1 LKLGEL
7 VVQTAR
13 RFSTARLHYGHGTDN
28 ARDEAAYL
36 VLRGLDLPFHAD
48 ARIPVDD
55 ADLRRVEKLIARR
68 IHERIPSA
76 YLLKEAWLDG
86 LPFYVD
92 RRVIVP
98 RSHIAS
104 LLHSWPGRVR
114 RVLDMCAG
122 SACLAI
128 LAARAFPF
136 AQIDAVDIS
145 ASSLAVAERNR
156 RLHGLRHRMELIR
169 SDLFTSLRGR
179 HYDLILTNP
188 PYVPQAVMRRLP
200 REYRYEPG
208 LALGAGEDG
217 MDLVARILQ
226 AAPEHLRPGGALICE
241 IGDNRRGLEQRYPRL
256 PLSWRLPEVFIYRP
270 ARNRAG
276 ARERPTRAR
285 GARRARSRASPVQAR
300 AWRRRGAGLPRYR

>member
-1 LKLGEL
+1 LKLGDL
-7 VVQTAR
+7 VGATAR
-13 RFSTARLHYGHGTDN
+13 RFAAAKLHYGHGTDN

-36 VLRGLDLPFHAD
+36 VLRALDLPFHAD
-48 ARIPVDD
+48 ARIPVSD
-55 ADLRRVEKLIARR
+55 ADLRRVTKLADRR
-68 IHERIPSA
+68 IRERIPTA

-98 RSHIAS
+98 RSHIAG

-122 SACLAI
+122 SACLAV

-136 AQIDAVDIS
+136 AKIDAVDIS
-145 ASSLAVAERNR
+145 DASLAVAERNR
-156 RLHGLRHRMELIR
+156 QLHGLQRRIELVR
-169 SDLFTSLRGR
+169 SDLFSALRGR
-179 HYDLILTNP
+179 RYDLILTNP

-217 MDLVARILQ
+217 MDLVSRIL
-226 AAPEHLRPGGALICE
+226 AVVPDHLRPGGALVCE
-241 IGDNRRGLEQRYPRL
+241 IGDNRAALERRYPRL
-256 PLSWRLPEVFIYRP
+256 PLSWPLSEVFIYSPRSVT
-270 ARNRAG
+270 ASR
-276 ARERPTRAR
+276 TR
-285 GARRARSRASPVQAR
+285 ARRARAH
-300 AWRRRGAGLPRYR
+300 

>member
-1 LKLGEL
+1 LNLGEL
-7 VVQTAR
+7 VAQTAR
-13 RFSTARLHYGHGTDN
+13 RFSAARLHYGHGTDN

-55 ADLRRVEKLIARR
+55 TDLRRVGKLIARR
-68 IHERIPSA
+68 IRERIPTA

-98 RSHIAS
+98 RSHIAG

-122 SACLAI
+122 SACLAV

-136 AQIDAVDIS
+136 AKVDAADIS
-145 ASSLAVAERNR
+145 DASLAVAERNR
-156 RLHGLRHRMELIR
+156 RLHGLSHRVELIR
-169 SDLFTSLRGR
+169 SDLFANLRGR
-179 HYDLILTNP
+179 RYDLILANP
-188 PYVPQAVMRRLP
+188 PYVARAVMRRLP

-208 LALGAGEDG
+208 LALGAGKDG
-217 MDLVARILQ
+217 MDLVARILE
-226 AAPEHLRPGGALICE
+226 AAPEHLRPGGALVCE
-241 IGDNRRGLEQRYPRL
+241 IGDNRRALEQRYPRL
-256 PLSWRLPEVFIYRP
+256 PLSWPLPEVFIYRP
-270 ARNRAG
+270 ARSKAG
-276 ARERPTRAR
+276 PRRRPTRP
-285 GARRARSRASPVQAR
+285 RAP
-300 AWRRRGAGLPRYR
+300 

>member
-7 VVQTAR
+7 VRQTAR
-13 RFSTARLHYGHGTDN
+13 RFAAAKLHYGHGTDN

-48 ARIPVDD
+48 AGIPVND

-68 IHERIPSA
+68 IRERIPTA

-98 RSHIAS
+98 RSHIAG

-114 RVLDMCAG
+114 RVLDMCCG
-122 SACLAI
+122 SACLAV
-128 LAARAFPF
+128 LAARAFPL
-136 AQIDAVDIS
+136 AKVDAVDIS
-145 ASSLAVAERNR
+145 DASLAVAERNR
-156 RLHGLRHRMELIR
+156 RLHGLRRRVELVR
-169 SDLFTSLRGR
+169 SDLFGALRGR
-179 HYDLILTNP
+179 RYDLILTNP
-188 PYVPQAVMRRLP
+188 PYVPQAVMRQLP

-217 MDLVARILQ
+217 MDLVARILE
-226 AAPEHLRPGGALICE
+226 AAPAHLYPGGAVLCE
-241 IGDNRRGLEQRYPRL
+241 IGDNRRSFERRYPRL
-256 PLSWRLPEVFIYRP
+256 PVTWPRPEVFLYRP
-270 ARNRAG
+270 RSAAVSRT
-276 ARERPTRAR
+276 PS
-285 GARRARSRASPVQAR
+285 RRARAP
-300 AWRRRGAGLPRYR
+300 